1 MTYRETHPWL
11 RFTLDAKKLDHYV
24 WILLGE
30 AVSKAEHIAGIPL
43 QPNYAENLH
52 RIYLARGALATTAIE
67 GNTLSEDEVM
77 GYIEGRLKLPPSRAY
92 LGQEIDNIVNA
103 CNRIR
108 DRVLSERS
116 DDFSVEDILNYNDAV
131 LKKLPL
137 AEDVAAGRIREFS
150 AVVGR
155 YRCPPAGDCRYL
167 LKEFCDWINGIEYR
181 DRFRR
186 HYSIF
191 TAVAA
196 HLFFVWIHPFGD
208 GNGRTARLIEFRLL
222 LQAGFPTPAAHL
234 LSNFYNQ
241 TRTEYYNQLDYA
253 SRSKGNPDRFIKYAL
268 GGLVD
273 QLDEQISDIRKMQL
287 EITWRNFV
295 FEAFEGRESSAVLRR
310 RSLVLALSRNVGDD
324 GGWMNVSE
332 LTGLSAETA
341 RLYASR
347 TARTLYRDVEALI
360 GKGFLERRGR
370 WVRANIAA
378 VTAFL
383 PLSRDEHG
391 SMDPPPPGVNI
402 DKTPANPASA
412 R

>member
-11 RFTLDAKKLDHYV
+11 RFTLDAEKLDHYV

-30 AVSKAEHIAGIPL
+30 AVSKAEHIAGILL

-103 CNRIR
+103 CNRIH

-137 AEDVAAGRIREFS
+137 AEDVAAGRIRKFS
-150 AVVGR
+150 AAAGR
-155 YRCPPAGDCRYL
+155 YRCPPGGDCGYL

-186 HYSIF
+186 HYSIL

-253 SRSKGNPDRFIKYAL
+253 SRSKGDPDKFIEYAL

-287 EITWRNFV
+287 EIT
-295 FEAFEGRESSAVLRR
+295 
-310 RSLVLALSRNVGDD
+310 
-324 GGWMNVSE
+324 
-332 LTGLSAETA
+332 
-341 RLYASR
+341 
-347 TARTLYRDVEALI
+347 
-360 GKGFLERRGR
+360 
-370 WVRANIAA
+370 
-378 VTAFL
+378 
-383 PLSRDEHG
+383 
-391 SMDPPPPGVNI
+391 
-402 DKTPANPASA
+402 
-412 R
+412 